1 MNVKEELYFT
11 DEEFP
16 ETSENQLPEDDFYPK
31 PYYRYDNCIA
41 VSKETKDG
49 FDILPLCNFT
59 AWVDTEIIR
68 DNGIEPRRALR
79 IVGAKQDGSPLP
91 PVNVEAD
98 ELVRMKWL
106 RNAWPSDCNLTVMNS
121 VEKHVQYAI
130 HSTASRA
137 GREMIFEIKGWRKID
152 GEWHFLLPG
161 IGAYTVELQGKQK
174 NYFVERDASEEDLT
188 FGMEL
193 SSLDFIPHKI
203 LHPCLALVFLSPL
216 NEFLRQAECEPKFIL
231 TLIGRTGSRKSTL
244 AALVSSFFGKF
255 SSTDLPMSFRDT
267 PNSITYNSFALKDVL
282 ACIDD
287 FHPVAKNER
296 SNMITAMQLVCRAFG
311 DRAARNGLTT
321 SYRLRQSRPPQG
333 NAIVTAEHIP
343 DVGESALSRLFCIEM
358 PQNCMQLDVLTE
370 VQQYAS
376 DGVLRRIMGAYV
388 EWLKACYLQDDESVE
403 RFVSA
408 LRGTF
413 IELRDSCR
421 AELYERRI
429 HFHSRTADAIAC
441 LEIGYRMML
450 NFYRSVS
457 GMEEDQASESECD
470 FHSILLEL
478 AAEQAKNVN
487 SDRPTHIYIR
497 KLISLI
503 ECGECPLLP
512 TDADV
517 KSTKGF
523 IGFEDEKYY
532 YLFLDLSHKSV
543 KKLCDT
549 QGENY
554 EITSKELAKALAQ
567 EGYIVPIYGK
577 HTGSIRFG
585 ELQRRVMK
593 LKKSAVDKVLDG
605 D

>member
-1 MNVKEELYFT
+1 MKEETLFT
-11 DEEFP
+11 DEEVP
-16 ETSENQLPEDDFYPK
+16 EASENQIPEDDFYPK

-79 IVGAKQDGSPLP
+79 IVGAKQDGTPLP
-91 PVNVEAD
+91 PVDVEVD

-137 GREMIFEIKGWRKID
+137 EQEKIFEITGWRKIE
-152 GEWHFLLPG
+152 GAWHFLLPG
-161 IGAYTVELQGKQK
+161 NGAYAVELQGKQK
-174 NYFVERDASEEDLT
+174 NYCIEQGASEQDLAIGLALT
-188 FGMEL
+188 T
-193 SSLDFIPHKI
+193 LDFIPHKI

-216 NEFLRQAECEPKFIL
+216 NEFLRRAECEPKFIL

-255 SSTDLPMSFRDT
+255 SATDLPMSFRDT

-287 FHPVAKNER
+287 FHPVAKTER
-296 SNMITAMQLVCRAFG
+296 SNMINSMQMVCRAFG
-311 DRAARNGLTT
+311 DRAARNGLTS
-321 SYRLRQSRPPQG
+321 SYRLRESRPPQG
-333 NAIVTAEHIP
+333 NAIVTAEQIP

-388 EWLKACYLQDDESVE
+388 EWIKARYLQDDESVE
-403 RFVSA
+403 RFVA
-408 LRGTF
+408 ELRSQY
-413 IELRDSCR
+413 IELRDRCR
-421 AELYERRI
+421 AEMYERNI

-441 LEIGYRMML
+441 LEIGYKMMVL
-450 NFYRSVS
+450 FYRSLI
-457 GMEEDQASESECD
+457 GIEEAQASESERA

-487 SDRPTHIYIR
+487 ADRPTHIYIR

-503 ECGECPLLP
+503 ECGECPVLP
-512 TDADV
+512 ADAEV

-543 KKLCDT
+543 KKLCDM

>member
-1 MNVKEELYFT
+1 MKEELHFT

-91 PVNVEAD
+91 PVDVEAD

-137 GREMIFEIKGWRKID
+137 GREMIFEITGWRKID
-152 GEWHFLLPG
+152 GEWHFLLPS

-174 NYFVERDASEEDLT
+174 NYFVERDASEEDLA

-193 SSLDFIPHKI
+193 TKLDFIPHKI

-216 NEFLRQAECEPKFIL
+216 NEFLRRAECEPKFIL

-296 SNMITAMQLVCRAFG
+296 SNMISAMQLVCRAFG

-358 PQNCMQLDVLTE
+358 PQNCMKLDVLTK

-376 DGVLRRIMGAYV
+376 DGVLRRIMGAYIG
-388 EWLKACYLQDDESVE
+388 WIKARYLQDDESVE
-403 RFVSA
+403 RFVSE
-408 LRGTF
+408 LRSRY
-413 IELRDSCR
+413 IELRDRCR
-421 AELYERRI
+421 AEMYERRI

-441 LEIGYRMML
+441 LEIGYRMMI
-450 NFYRSVS
+450 NFYRSVI
-457 GMEEDQASESECD
+457 GMDEEQAAESERA

-512 TDADV
+512 ADADV

-554 EITSKELAKALAQ
+554 EITSKELAKALNQ

-585 ELQRRVMK
+585 SLQRRVMK
-593 LKKSAVDKVLDG
+593 LKKSAVEKVLD
-605 D
+605 DD